1 MQLIIKHVDLG
12 ADGEANHPK
21 DQEEWIFH
29 QLCKGVEPLEILIFD
44 EHDVPVVFPGF
55 RALFFYIRGLV
66 SPIHNVYFE
75 TLNIGAGALFHRNC
89 TTSLP
94 ADGTRHIYQVGSG
107 LIRSASTNKTPGRKA
122 TESS

>member
-55 RALFFYIRGLV
+55 RALFLYPGTGFTNTQRILRNFEHRGWCSVPQNL
-66 SPIHNVYFE
+66 Y
-75 TLNIGAGALFHRNC
+75 
-89 TTSLP
+89 
-94 ADGTRHIYQVGSG
+94 D
-107 LIRSASTNKTPGRKA
+107 
-122 TESS
+122 